1 MKKNVK
7 ALYEAPV
14 VELLEARVEKGFAG
28 SATTGPSIEDDIIS
42 SDLENVTNGGEYGD
56 NGNFV
61 GK

>member
-28 SATTGPSIEDDIIS
+28 SGNTGSIDDALT
-42 SDLENVTNGGEYGD
+42 SDLEQVTNSGVSGNEGDFLGE
-56 NGNFV
+56 
-61 GK
+61 